1 MSETLIS
8 EDLILTHRRYVE
20 TASTGQ
26 TLYKLQVSCS
36 QGSNPTI
43 EPNIDNHVF
52 VMSILDDDSSASDT
66 FTRVATISDM
76 DLMNTVR
83 DTAVQVEHTFYRV
96 ATITL
101 TYDNLDTAL
110 AVIPVLRDRVNNLVT
125 IYNKAV
131 GSFLTPTSDADYP
144 ARFTLPASSEV
155 VSIKNS
161 LIAAYTSARD
171 ARATAESDQAAAQ
184 SSFDAVQATS
194 DNLLKIKHVRCSVS
208 QSLSGIRPGV
218 DSAIDALSS
227 AAESLEQAA
236 SHLNKTTQVVASFTC
251 GPTHLGSIN
260 GNSLDPNEQVAIP
273 HVDNPDIASM
283 SGPQLE
289 GQLVVVTPSP
299 HNSGSDGKT
308 QLRYIDAV
316 HIDQVNGVTTLI
328 VKQAFDFVPESG
340 TYEATPAR
348 TVTFTT
354 GGQQRSTVI
363 DAVTGTFA
371 DTGTIRSFADF
382 LMADDF
388 GAITRAATRT
398 REAFRAASGGGLR
411 SPFQVMDS
419 ESTAQCSNA
428 TGEHASS
435 ESDVVEALSVLEAKK
450 AATVA
455 AQALETETLSGL
467 QSYCPTI
474 DISTL

>member
-161 LIAAYTSARD
+161 LITAYTSARD

-236 SHLNKTTQVVASFTC
+236 SHLNKTTKVVASFTC
-251 GPTHLGSIN
+251 GPAQLAAIN

-283 SGPQLE
+283 GGPQLE

-316 HIDQVNGVTTLI
+316 HTGNGFTTLI
-328 VKQAFDFVPESG
+328 VKQAFDFVPKSG

-371 DTGTIRSFADF
+371 DTGTIRSFSDF

-388 GAITRAATRT
+388 GAITRAATSA
-398 REAFRAASGGGLR
+398 REAFRAANGGGLR

-419 ESTAQCSNA
+419 DSTAQCSTA
-428 TGEHASS
+428 TGEHSS
-435 ESDVVEALSVLEAKK
+435 SDSDVVEALSVLEAKK
-450 AATVA
+450 AATVS
-455 AQALETETLSGL
+455 AQALETETLSSL